1 MTHLEVVLS
10 YLVQCIHEVTLPDI
24 ISDATHFRGVT
35 TLTLQRQI
43 EKEPRFQYHFGCKD
57 IRLSY
62 VCFAYDLLVMCHG
75 DTISVEGFKNALN
88 EFSVCCGLLP
98 NTAKST
104 MFFGSLNDEERDA
117 IASVLPFGTEKL
129 PVKYLRV
136 PLIAKRLGVNDC
148 AVLESIHV
156 YWALVFLLS
165 VTIIKEI
172 NKLLNVKKDT
182 LWFKW
187 IHTMKLRGKSIWKVS
202 VDNSDS
208 WGWKN
213 LLNNRDLIK
222 SNVICRIGN
231 GNNTSMWWIRK
242 WVICYEMGSGNGK
255 VNAKSIA
262 AIRGDAPEWEDI
274 VKSLINAGNENN
286 IIIVVRRLVFAARV
300 YSIWQERNGRMFKDV
315 KRVMRLVKGG
325 FDFLLWVRLVFCT
338 GRCSIR
344 KEVRLAIHESEC
356 FLSSDAYISLLLKS
370 YSEVVAAIWFLVA
383 NIYENMVILVNQ
395 VSSEDVVF
403 DVKDIVWISD
413 RVYTPSFVIF
423 DNLSPPVSLKMSEED
438 QNVEIVPP
446 VKSDMHSY
454 SSTMTAKDVKALA
467 FKHNIPLDLHPVALT
482 AEWTMDKLTDDFIG
496 LYEQYF
502 EFSGVRV
509 PFSTLLLA
517 VLDHFRVHISQLV
530 PIGLT
535 RLTLFE
541 LYCRSLHIVPSVN
554 LFRVFYKI
562 GKQGDWFTFERR
574 VGPGSRGKILNET
587 FFGLKGWKKRFF
599 FLDRRAIPQAMA
611 WRHHDSDIHDPLPTD
626 GFHASDVV
634 TLTNQ
639 SIDIRPV
646 PSGLLFHAGLATTWE
661 FSGFLLVFKDT
672 KGNVV
677 TMSEYLRF
685 PFLDGA
691 TTEQGDAFSA
701 RDAITQR
708 TTGPLPV
715 NQSLLEKTA
724 RLKEVEISDPKI
736 VVIRERKA
744 RAAAKKRAER
754 KRVVD
759 GEGGSKGKTKR
770 RKVSDVRAKEED
782 STEEASSASP
792 LRTVAPNPSFLLKDV
807 DDAGTAESREDE
819 HVSVP
824 RHESANTSIHNY
836 AADHDERFDESR
848 GHGETVETRPAD
860 ETRLTETPVPAQN
873 PEKTAVQDLVPVV
886 RSNLA
891 DHADG
896 AESSRPSSVYVPE
909 WTIHRRSRV
918 DTPEESL
925 YDVHLVLKER
935 CEDVTRQLVSTRT
948 DFTHVSNLYN
958 TLSNRY
964 QQVRGEHAGCAEKLI
979 NVERERDELRAVNAD
994 QTSQIKEL
1002 EAELARKDSTLV
1014 FFDRVSNE
1022 RAVENERLMSKL
1034 GYLEKEKT
1042 DSIGKL
1048 LPTVV
1053 RRLLNSHEYKES
1065 LSIPFNLAIQAG
1077 WAKGLAVKRSEED
1090 LMDVLRE
1097 VQGFDPHSDT
1107 RMTVE
1112 YDKLF
1117 TKTYPFVEKI
1127 SGLPRRTVQEL
1138 LKMYPAPPPQDA
1150 PTKVNPSSQAPDS
1163 SKSVPTRG

>member
-1 MTHLEVVLS
+1 
-10 YLVQCIHEVTLPDI
+10 
-24 ISDATHFRGVT
+24 
-35 TLTLQRQI
+35 
-43 EKEPRFQYHFGCKD
+43 
-57 IRLSY
+57 
-62 VCFAYDLLVMCHG
+62 
-75 DTISVEGFKNALN
+75 
-88 EFSVCCGLLP
+88 
-98 NTAKST
+98 
-104 MFFGSLNDEERDA
+104 
-117 IASVLPFGTEKL
+117 
-129 PVKYLRV
+129 
-136 PLIAKRLGVNDC
+136 
-148 AVLESIHV
+148 
-156 YWALVFLLS
+156 
-165 VTIIKEI
+165 
-172 NKLLNVKKDT
+172 
-182 LWFKW
+182 
-187 IHTMKLRGKSIWKVS
+187 
-202 VDNSDS
+202 
-208 WGWKN
+208 
-213 LLNNRDLIK
+213 
-222 SNVICRIGN
+222 
-231 GNNTSMWWIRK
+231 
-242 WVICYEMGSGNGK
+242 
-255 VNAKSIA
+255 
-262 AIRGDAPEWEDI
+262 
-274 VKSLINAGNENN
+274 
-286 IIIVVRRLVFAARV
+286 
-300 YSIWQERNGRMFKDV
+300 
-315 KRVMRLVKGG
+315 
-325 FDFLLWVRLVFCT
+325 
-338 GRCSIR
+338 
-344 KEVRLAIHESEC
+344 
-356 FLSSDAYISLLLKS
+356 
-370 YSEVVAAIWFLVA
+370 
-383 NIYENMVILVNQ
+383 
-395 VSSEDVVF
+395 
-403 DVKDIVWISD
+403 
-413 RVYTPSFVIF
+413 
-423 DNLSPPVSLKMSEED
+423 MSEED
-438 QNVEIVPP
+438 QNVEVVLP

-454 SSTMTAKDVKALA
+454 SSTLTAKDVKALA

-574 VGPGSRGKILNET
+574 VGPGSGGKILNET
-587 FFGLKGWKKRFF
+587 FSGLKGWKKRFF

-626 GFHASDVV
+626 GFRASDVV
-634 TLTNQ
+634 TLTDQ

-661 FSGFLLVFKDT
+661 FSGFLPIFKDT
-672 KGNVV
+672 EGNVV

-691 TTEQGDAFSA
+691 TIEQGDALSA
-701 RDAITQR
+701 RDAITSH

-715 NQSLLEKTA
+715 NQSLPEKTA
-724 RLKEVEISDPKI
+724 RLKEVEIPDPKI
-736 VVIRERKA
+736 VAIRERKA

-754 KRVVD
+754 KRAAG
-759 GEGGSKGKTKR
+759 GEGGSKGKPKR
-770 RKVSDVRAKEED
+770 RKVSAVRAEEED

-807 DDAGTAESREDE
+807 DDAGTAESRET
-819 HVSVP
+819 
-824 RHESANTSIHNY
+824 NI
-836 AADHDERFDESR
+836 FGESR
-848 GHGETVETRPAD
+848 GHGETVETHPAD
-860 ETRLTETPVPAQN
+860 ETRLTESPVPARN

-891 DHADG
+891 GDHADG
-896 AESSRPSSVYVPE
+896 AESSRPGSVYVPE
-909 WTIHRRSRV
+909 WTIHRR
-918 DTPEESL
+918 EEMNAYDNSTAMERAWFSIARGAMAQTDALLRFEAL
-925 YDVHLVLKER
+925 YDAHLALKER

-948 DFTHVSNLYN
+948 DFTHASNLYN

-979 NVERERDELRAVNAD
+979 NAERERDELRAVNAD

-1002 EAELARKDSTLV
+1002 EAELARKDSALV
-1014 FFDRVSNE
+1014 FSDRVSNE
-1022 RAVENERLMSKL
+1022 RAVENERLVSKL

-1127 SGLPRRTVQEL
+1127 FGLPRRTVQEL

-1163 SKSVPTRG
+1163 SKSVPSRG

>member
-1 MTHLEVVLS
+1 M
-10 YLVQCIHEVTLPDI
+10 
-24 ISDATHFRGVT
+24 
-35 TLTLQRQI
+35 
-43 EKEPRFQYHFGCKD
+43 
-57 IRLSY
+57 
-62 VCFAYDLLVMCHG
+62 
-75 DTISVEGFKNALN
+75 
-88 EFSVCCGLLP
+88 
-98 NTAKST
+98 
-104 MFFGSLNDEERDA
+104 
-117 IASVLPFGTEKL
+117 
-129 PVKYLRV
+129 
-136 PLIAKRLGVNDC
+136 
-148 AVLESIHV
+148 
-156 YWALVFLLS
+156 
-165 VTIIKEI
+165 
-172 NKLLNVKKDT
+172 
-182 LWFKW
+182 
-187 IHTMKLRGKSIWKVS
+187 
-202 VDNSDS
+202 
-208 WGWKN
+208 
-213 LLNNRDLIK
+213 
-222 SNVICRIGN
+222 
-231 GNNTSMWWIRK
+231 
-242 WVICYEMGSGNGK
+242 
-255 VNAKSIA
+255 
-262 AIRGDAPEWEDI
+262 
-274 VKSLINAGNENN
+274 
-286 IIIVVRRLVFAARV
+286 
-300 YSIWQERNGRMFKDV
+300 
-315 KRVMRLVKGG
+315 
-325 FDFLLWVRLVFCT
+325 
-338 GRCSIR
+338 
-344 KEVRLAIHESEC
+344 
-356 FLSSDAYISLLLKS
+356 
-370 YSEVVAAIWFLVA
+370 
-383 NIYENMVILVNQ
+383 
-395 VSSEDVVF
+395 
-403 DVKDIVWISD
+403 
-413 RVYTPSFVIF
+413 
-423 DNLSPPVSLKMSEED
+423 
-438 QNVEIVPP
+438 
-446 VKSDMHSY
+446 
-454 SSTMTAKDVKALA
+454 
-467 FKHNIPLDLHPVALT
+467 HPVALT

-574 VGPGSRGKILNET
+574 VGPGSGGKILNET
-587 FFGLKGWKKRFF
+587 FSGLKGWKKRFF

-661 FSGFLLVFKDT
+661 FSGFLPVFKDT
-672 KGNVV
+672 EGNVV

-691 TTEQGDAFSA
+691 TIEQGDALSA

-715 NQSLLEKTA
+715 NQSLPEKTA

-736 VVIRERKA
+736 VAIGERKA
-744 RAAAKKRAER
+744 RAVAKKRAER
-754 KRVVD
+754 KRVAD

-770 RKVSDVRAKEED
+770 RKVSVVRAEEED

-824 RHESANTSIHNY
+824 RHDSANTSIHNY
-836 AADHDERFDESR
+836 AADHDESFDESG
-848 GHGETVETRPAD
+848 GHGETIETHPAD
-860 ETRLTETPVPAQN
+860 ETRLTETPVPALN

-891 DHADG
+891 GDHADG
-896 AESSRPSSVYVPE
+896 AESSRPGSVYVPE
-909 WTIHRRSRV
+909 WTIHRR
-918 DTPEESL
+918 EEMNAYDNSTAMERAWFSIARGAMAQTDALLRFEAL
-925 YDVHLVLKER
+925 YDAHLALKER

-979 NVERERDELRAVNAD
+979 NAERERDELRAVNAD
-994 QTSQIKEL
+994 QASHIKEL
-1002 EAELARKDSTLV
+1002 EAELARKDSALV
-1014 FFDRVSNE
+1014 FSDRVSNE
-1022 RAVENERLMSKL
+1022 RAVENERLVSKL
-1034 GYLEKEKT
+1034 GYLEKEKI

-1077 WAKGLAVKRSEED
+1077 WAKGLAVKRSEGD

-1117 TKTYPFVEKI
+1117 TKTYPYVEKI